1 MTSAEL
7 SAGGDGLAA
16 AAWTSSDGTPQ
27 VLGFRPD
34 RDPAVWPDQVR
45 SALRTVLGAEPER
58 VPLDLQIEDDRV
70 VDGVRRIQ
78 FRIMT
83 EPGMAMTGELLRPVD
98 ADGDVPVMLGLQGH
112 TSGSYLSLGIAHTDA
127 DRMDLAGDRDYAVQ
141 ALRRGWA
148 ALVFDQRGFGE
159 RRDDRPEHL
168 RHGLEWRP
176 CHHLTSVALLK
187 GRTLLGERVWD
198 VSRMI
203 DALEA
208 FEGID
213 RERIA
218 CIGDSTGGTVAYF
231 AAAIDPRIAL
241 TIPTAYV
248 CSFRYSLLQHDHCE
262 DHYLPGFLNYFELG
276 DLAAL
281 IAPRPIVVVT
291 GAHDISFPIEGAEDA
306 YERISEIYRWAGA
319 EDSCRFVVGPD
330 GHRFY
335 ADLAWPV
342 IEELSGWKVSR
353 G

>member
-1 MTSAEL
+1 MT
-7 SAGGDGLAA
+7 
-16 AAWTSSDGTPQ
+16 
-27 VLGFRPD
+27 
-34 RDPAVWPDQVR
+34 
-45 SALRTVLGAEPER
+45 
-58 VPLDLQIEDDRV
+58 
-70 VDGVRRIQ
+70 
-78 FRIMT
+78 
-83 EPGMAMTGELLRPVD
+83 MTGELLRPI
-98 ADGDVPVMLGLQGH
+98 DVVGEVPIVLCLQGH
-112 TSGSYLSLGIAHTDA
+112 TSGAHISLGIAQSAA
-127 DRMDLAGDRDYAVQ
+127 DEADLEGDRDYAVQ

-159 RRDDRPEHL
+159 RRDERPASF

-203 DALEA
+203 DALHE

-213 RERIA
+213 LLRIA

-231 AAAIDPRIAL
+231 AATVDSRIAL

-262 DHYLPGFLNYFELG
+262 DHYLPGFLNHFELG
-276 DLAAL
+276 DLAVL
-281 IAPRPIVVVT
+281 VAPRPIVVVT
-291 GAHDISFPIEGAEDA
+291 GALDTSFPLEGAQEA
-306 YERISEIYRWAGA
+306 YDRIEEIYRWAGA
-319 EDSCRFVVGPD
+319 GDACRFVVGPD

-335 ADLAWPV
+335 AEQAWPV